1 MTEPWDEY
9 QNHLVERIYWAYMQ
23 YNEWP
28 VYQWLEA
35 DLWKTGFDAL
45 ETINSFPVIGGPWHL
60 NRSYSDLDV
69 DLRNLPRP
77 EVRVGLTVGGMAKMA
92 QPAQIV
98 DVFIGALR
106 LAATVRA
113 SAQYHPVNVVEVRI
127 SSEELLASFRD
138 SALAAPSSMDVY
150 RLLTHEPVHG
160 FGSSGSNPEKKTW
173 FCELDSTVLRYGD
186 VTAQSYLA
194 MVEADLA
201 KPPDQP
207 GHRIFTNAPD
217 LATAFTY
224 LDTTW
229 RLHETRSLLNVQD
242 LAGVT
247 SLAYPAATGDEYAA
261 RCSALADVV
270 KSLQAPGAPGVSG
283 HSVTRLAA
291 YIKTN
296 LDDEG
301 DYAGLDEV
309 VATLDRVRDARDAR
323 SHGAAQPKG
332 QVALQHLGVPGPPFD
347 WPSAWATIQNA
358 AAVALMDLRDIV
370 ARLPARY

>member
-1 MTEPWDEY
+1 MTEPWDEH
-9 QNHLVERIYWAYMQ
+9 QKHLVERIYWAYMR
-23 YNEWP
+23 YNQWP
-28 VYQWLEA
+28 VYQWIEA
-35 DLWKTGFDAL
+35 DLWKEGFEAL
-45 ETINSFPVIGGPWHL
+45 EIIRSFPVIGGPSAF
-60 NRSYSDLDV
+60 NRKYSDLDV
-69 DLRNLPRP
+69 ALGDLPRP
-77 EVRVGLTVGGMAKMA
+77 EVRVGLTVGGMEKMA
-92 QPAQIV
+92 QSAQLV

-113 SAQYHPVNVVEVRI
+113 SAQYDPTNVVGVRLG
-127 SSEELLASFRD
+127 SEELLASFRD
-138 SALAAPSSMDVY
+138 SPLAAPYLMDVY

-160 FGSSGSNPEKKTW
+160 FGSSGSDPEKKTW
-173 FCELDSTVLRYGD
+173 FCELDSTVLRYVD

-194 MVEADLA
+194 MVEADMA
-201 KPPDQP
+201 EPPDQP
-207 GHRIFTNAPD
+207 GRRIFAHVPD

-229 RLHETRSLLNVQD
+229 RLHEKRSLLNVQD
-242 LAGVT
+242 LSGVT

-261 RCSALADVV
+261 RCSAMADVV

-291 YIKTN
+291 YIKTR

-301 DYAGLDEV
+301 DYAGLDEA

-332 QVALQHLGVPGPPFD
+332 QVALQQLGVPGPPFD

-358 AAVALMDLRDIV
+358 AAIALMDLRDIV
-370 ARLPARY
+370 ARLPAR